1 MTLKKLRFTLFFQLV
16 SMATFTLGNQLMRL
30 QFASIYIHVC
40 NIKKHSEHALY
51 KILGFLR
58 ELILRL
64 MVNCWCFSNVKCF
77 SLTSWHLEN
86 YRFFKLRVFLHY
98 TYSFLSLK
106 YEKHITHKILLY
118 WRKKPKQLPCTQWY
132 FLNAWHQ
139 FVRTMRLSASRINI
153 TD

>member
-1 MTLKKLRFTLFFQLV
+1 MTLKKLRFTLLFSVGVHGNIYPWQPTY
-16 SMATFTLGNQLMRL
+16 ATTICIN
-30 QFASIYIHVC
+30 IYPC
-40 NIKKHSEHALY
+40 MQYKKKHSEHALY

-86 YRFFKLRVFLHY
+86 YRFFKLRFFLHY

-118 WRKKPKQLPCTQWY
+118 WRKKTQTIAMY
-132 FLNAWHQ
+132 PMVF
-139 FVRTMRLSASRINI
+139 FERMASICKNYEI
-153 TD
+153 ECV